1 MRTVLDY
8 VKKSGKNVSS
18 NITEEEMPGIELVTK
33 QELMNNS
40 FEDIL
45 RKRFEPFIGKDYK
58 QISSELG
65 VNIKSEDKS
74 KYANIVKQILLKG
87 LKNEND
93 ADEIKKS
100 GIKIKTIR
108 LQKNGSVKE
117 LLSF

>member
-1 MRTVLDY
+1 
-8 VKKSGKNVSS
+8 
-18 NITEEEMPGIELVTK
+18 
-33 QELMNNS
+33 MNNS

-93 ADEIKKS
+93 ADEIKNQVL
-100 GIKIKTIR
+100 R
-108 LQKNGSVKE
+108 
-117 LLSF
+117 